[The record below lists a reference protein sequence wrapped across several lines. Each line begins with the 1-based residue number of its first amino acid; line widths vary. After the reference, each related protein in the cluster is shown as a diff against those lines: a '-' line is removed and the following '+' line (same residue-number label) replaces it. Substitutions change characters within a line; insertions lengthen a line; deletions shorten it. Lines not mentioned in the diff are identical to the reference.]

1 MDVSRLFGPLH
12 NAAPADLSTMYCP
25 SPPQI
30 LVFLTLLVSATFG
43 YAAEKASDKQAELKE
58 LKARIESIRKNIEV
72 DTQRR
77 DAMAGEL
84 KNAELAVQSARTR
97 VAEIRTQRLASE
109 RALAELRRDQ
119 SDTTRQIAMERNA
132 LAAQLR
138 AAYMAGDH
146 EPLVLVLNQQ
156 NPGELSRMLGYYGYF
171 ARARAEQ
178 LNTITDRLAHLEL
191 LTERASA
198 ETERLKEFE
207 LAQAK
212 ETKRLAEARKERA
225 ETLAS
230 IQTKIRSRAEEAAQL
245 ERQAQALSRLIEELQ
260 RAARDFP
267 KLPNQDFART
277 KGKLP
282 WPVNGKVLANFGDL
296 RAGGPLKW
304 EGVLIGAASGTQ
316 VRAIFHGRVIYADY
330 LYGMGL
336 MVIVDHG
343 DGYSSIYGH
352 NEQLYCKVGD
362 TVAPGDVLGT
372 LGEPAGAEERVALH
386 FELRKGKQPLD
397 TRQWLRK
404 M

>member
-1 MDVSRLFGPLH
+1 
-12 NAAPADLSTMYCP
+12 MYRASP
-25 SPPQI
+25 SQI
-30 LVFLTLLVSATFG
+30 ATFLTLLAFLAFG
-43 YAAEKASDKQAELKE
+43 HTAEKPSDKQAELKE
-58 LKARIESIRKNIEV
+58 LKARIEAIRKNIET

-84 KNAELAVQSARTR
+84 KNAELAVQSARVR

-109 RALAELRRDQ
+109 RALGELRRDQ
-119 SDTTRQIAMERNA
+119 NDTTRQIASERSA

-138 AAYMAGDH
+138 AAYMAGEH
-146 EPLVLVLNQQ
+146 EPIVLLLNQQ
-156 NPGELSRMLGYYGYF
+156 EPGDLTRMFAYYGYF

-178 LNTITDRLAHLEL
+178 LNAITDRLAHLEL
-191 LTERASA
+191 LTERAAA
-198 ETERLKEFE
+198 ETERLKGLE
-207 LAQAK
+207 AIQAR
-212 ETKRLAEARKERA
+212 ETKQLVDARKERA
-225 ETLAS
+225 QTLAS
-230 IQTKIRSRAEEAAQL
+230 IQTKIRTRADEAAQL

-260 RAARDFP
+260 RAARDFQ
-267 KLPNQDFART
+267 KLPNQDFVRT

-282 WPVNGKVLANFGDL
+282 WPVTGKVLANFGEL

-304 EGVLIGAASGTQ
+304 EGMLIGAASGSQ

-372 LGEPAGAEERVALH
+372 LGEPAGGEDRVALH